1 MARAAR
7 LHYEF
12 SLTHQETAAVL
23 GVSRVKVTRLLK
35 QARQAGIV
43 RITVLTDV
51 SPFAELEER
60 LASVAGLR
68 EAIVVPAASGRDG
81 SARSMLARGA
91 ASYLER
97 VMRDGLVV
105 AVGLSRT
112 IAEVPSWLGNPR
124 PARASFVSLAGALR
138 AGGQGSGNPYQATD
152 ALAAAFGGTAE
163 HLHAPVIVQ
172 SHEAAQVLR
181 ADPAIART
189 LERAAAAD
197 VALVG
202 VGGRDDRIEFSQGA
216 QLRPDEWE
224 SLLAKGMVG
233 DIGGR
238 FFDAD
243 GVEIEHDMNRRVT
256 GLGLDGVPENPG
268 PARRGQRPEQDR
280 GAGGSAPRRL
290 DHRSGHRCHHRP
302 GPYRGKSGLPCPEV
316 QWPAGLTHQGGAA
329 ARSPPAAAQPC
340 TFMPADTSPA
350 GHFVSGA
357 LAKPTIQRDASGA
370 IART

>member
-1 MARAAR
+1 MTEPRLPTESRGAPPPPVAGTPGVSSLMARAAR

-35 QARQAGIV
+35 QAREAGIV

-112 IAEVPSWLGNPR
+112 IAEVPSWLGHPR

-172 SHEAAQVLR
+172 SHEAARVLR

-202 VGGRDDRIEFSQGA
+202 VGGRDDRIEFNQGA

-238 FFDAD
+238 FFDA
-243 GVEIEHDMNRRVT
+243 GGIEIEHDMNRRVT
-256 GLGLDGVPENPG
+256 GLGLEKF
-268 PARRGQRPEQDR
+268 RRIPVRLVA
-280 GAGGSAPRRL
+280 AGGPSKIEAL
-290 DHRSGHRCHHRP
+290 A
-302 GPYRGKSGLPCPEV
+302 
-316 QWPAGLTHQGGAA
+316 AGLRGGLITVLVTDVVTAQA
-329 ARSPPAAAQPC
+329 LIEGTQRSHVRRSNGQ
-340 TFMPADTSPA
+340 
-350 GHFVSGA
+350 
-357 LAKPTIQRDASGA
+357 LA
-370 IART
+370 

>member
-1 MARAAR
+1 MTEPQLPRESGGASPPPGARAPSVSSLMARAAR

-51 SPFAELEER
+51 SPFAELEEL
-60 LASVAGLR
+60 LAAVTGLR
-68 EAIVVPAASGRDG
+68 EAIVVPAASSRDG
-81 SARSMLARGA
+81 TARSMLARGA

-112 IAEVPSWLGNPR
+112 IAEVPSWLGSPR

-172 SHEAAQVLR
+172 SHEAARVLR

-202 VGGRDDRIEFSQGA
+202 VGGRDDRIDFNQGA
-216 QLRPDEWE
+216 QLQPDEWE

-238 FFDAD
+238 FYDAR

-256 GLGLDGVPENPG
+256 GLGLEEF
-268 PARRGQRPEQDR
+268 RGIPVRLVA
-280 GAGGSAPRRL
+280 AGGPSKIEALAAAVRGGLITVLVTDVTTAQALIERTQSAPIRR
-290 DHRSGHRCHHRP
+290 SNG
-302 GPYRGKSGLPCPEV
+302 
-316 QWPAGLTHQGGAA
+316 Q
-329 ARSPPAAAQPC
+329 
-340 TFMPADTSPA
+340 
-350 GHFVSGA
+350 
-357 LAKPTIQRDASGA
+357 LA
-370 IART
+370 